1 MDVLERESLRFD
13 AAGLDHSLVLLIEPD
28 RATAEMYR
36 LGLLQQGFD
45 VELAADG
52 DQGIR
57 RILEGQ
63 LPDVVVL
70 DLAAGQIDRRL
81 PGQGGCDLLE
91 TLHSIRLTEAMPV
104 VAIADEART
113 FGGALARGVTAGIA
127 KWQVTPRQ
135 LAGVIAGLV
144 RRPKGRP

>member
-1 MDVLERESLRFD
+1 MLERESSRLD
-13 AAGLDHSLVLLIEPD
+13 TLGSDHSLVLLIEPD

-36 LGLLQQGFD
+36 LGLRHQGFE

-70 DLAAGQIDRRL
+70 NLAAPQIDRRL
-81 PGQGGCDLLE
+81 PGQKGCHLLE
-91 TLHSIRLTEAMPV
+91 TLQSIRLTEALPV
-104 VAIADEART
+104 VAISDEVRT
-113 FGGALARGVTAGIA
+113 FGGALERGVTAGIV

-144 RRPKGRP
+144 RRPKRRP

>member
-13 AAGLDHSLVLLIEPD
+13 AAGHDHSLVLLIEPD

-36 LGLLQQGFD
+36 LGLLHQGFD

-57 RILEGQ
+57 RILEGR

-70 DLAAGQIDRRL
+70 DLAAPQIDRRL

-91 TLHSIRLTEAMPV
+91 TLLSIRLTEAMPV
-104 VAIADEART
+104 VAIADEGRT
-113 FGGALARGVTAGIA
+113 FGDALARGVTAGVA
-127 KWQVTPRQ
+127 KWRVTPRQ